1 MGPLAHDIAAATGL
15 DVRGMAWLTLRPMLL
30 MGLAPGADRRCS
42 SAWARAT
49 CCWARWPCWLRAW
62 RCAPGRGL

>member
-1 MGPLAHDIAAATGL
+1 MAGRGGVLTALNLRPFLTAVGPLAHDIAAATGL

-42 SAWARAT
+42 
-49 CCWARWPCWLRAW
+49 
-62 RCAPGRGL
+62 